1 MNRGLILFLLAFTF
15 LSPAIYCQTDS
26 LQATAPAT
34 DTSSVTTHHTSVI
47 AKIAVPA
54 TLISYGVISLH
65 SGTLKN
71 WNEQMKEEIWT
82 EHTHNKTHIDNYL
95 QWTPAIAVY
104 GLNLVGIK
112 GKNNLRDR
120 SIIYG
125 ISTILMTSV
134 VEVTKSISKEW
145 RPDGSDQKSFPSGHT
160 ATAFAAA
167 EFMRQEYKDVSP
179 WYGVAGYAIAATT
192 GYLRMY
198 NNKHWFGDIV
208 GGAGVG
214 ILSTD
219 VAYWVYPSIKRWLFK
234 KDNTASTIILPSYQQ
249 GGLALGLVHRF

>member
-1 MNRGLILFLLAFTF
+1 MNRVLILFLLT
-15 LSPAIYCQTDS
+15 LSYFCPTIYCQTDS
-26 LQATAPAT
+26 LKAVKSIT
-34 DTSSVTTHHTSVI
+34 DSSAVITHHTPVI

-65 SGTLKN
+65 SGTLRD
-71 WNEQMKEEIWT
+71 WNEQMKEEVWA
-82 EHTHNKTHIDNYL
+82 EHSHNRTHIDNYL
-95 QWTPAIAVY
+95 QWTPAVAVY
-104 GLNLVGIK
+104 GLNLAGIK

-125 ISTILMTSV
+125 ISTILMSSV
-134 VEVTKSISKEW
+134 VQVTKGISKEW

-179 WYGVAGYAIAATT
+179 WYGIAGYAIAATT

-219 VAYWVYPSIKRWLFK
+219 VAYWLYPSIKRWLFK
-234 KDNTASTIILPSYQQ
+234 KDKKASTIILPSYQQ
-249 GGLALGLVHRF
+249 GNIALGLVHRF